1 MPSLYFLAPVILTSF
16 VTGCSNMAP
25 ADKAAAIFPGVH
37 EFGSTAVA
45 FSQNGNFV
53 VSGGHNGDV
62 KLWDLQKRK
71 TIAEAKPHDG
81 AVRAIAIAGNGM
93 FATASDDGRIFLWDN
108 GKTRVQKTDTLITS
122 LVWFRGKL
130 VSGHNDK
137 FLRVWDKALKEVAR
151 IELDDGIDGL
161 AVNAD
166 NLAVAMDNRILIL
179 DAQFKAKKI
188 LDTDGTSPH
197 DIQFSPDGKM
207 LAAGGWFRLH
217 VWDVASG
224 QHRSIPTEHGGLLT
238 SVSFSPDSKHIVT
251 LGRHTDS
258 AIRIM
263 DTRNFEV
270 ERRYQAHE
278 LCGAMVRYSPNGRWL
293 VSASDDESVRFY
305 DLVKEYQ
312 PGKNYEAAFG
322 GVAAA
327 P

>member
-1 MPSLYFLAPVILTSF
+1 MPRIHLPALVFLISLIA
-16 VTGCSNMAP
+16 GCSNMAP
-25 ADKAAAIFPGVH
+25 ADKAAVIFPAVH

-45 FSQNGNFV
+45 FSPNGNFV
-53 VSGGHNGDV
+53 VSGGHQGDV
-62 KLWDLQKRK
+62 KLWDLQKQK
-71 TIAEAKPHDG
+71 TIAEAKPHEG
-81 AVRAIAIAGNGM
+81 AVRVIAIAGNGM

-108 GKTRVQKTDTLITS
+108 GKTRAQKTDTLITS
-122 LVWFRGKL
+122 LVWFQGKL
-130 VSGHNDK
+130 VSGHNDHI
-137 FLRVWDKALKEVAR
+137 LRVWDKTLKETGK
-151 IELDDGIDGL
+151 IELDDGVEGL
-161 AVNAD
+161 AVNGD
-166 NLAVAMDNRILIL
+166 KLAVAMDNRIIVFGPT
-179 DAQFKAKKI
+179 FKAQKV
-188 LDTDGTSPH
+188 LDTDGTTPH
-197 DIQFSPDGKM
+197 DIQFSPDGRM

-217 VWDVASG
+217 VWELASG
-224 QHRSIPTEHGGLLT
+224 QHRSIPTEHGGLVT

-305 DLVKEYQ
+305 DLVREYQ

-322 GVAAA
+322 GMAAA